1 MAHSSLNNYSCPLY
15 TIFETAMFTEAEW
28 DLVVVGAGLIG
39 VATARGF
46 LARHPGARLAVVEKE
61 NAIAQHQSARNSGVI
76 HSGIYYAPG
85 SLKAQL
91 CVEGVK
97 RLTGYCEERG
107 IPFKRCGKLIV
118 ATEESELSR
127 LAELLRR
134 GRANSVPGLEIV
146 TSERIREIEPHATGL
161 EAIYSPTTG
170 IVDFGQVAKSLAA
183 DVEAAGGALMTG
195 AAVIRIQRESG
206 GWRLETARGKV
217 HAASVI
223 TCGGLHADRLA
234 MMTGGSP
241 DPRIVSFRG
250 EFWRLKPERAYLVRS
265 LIYPVPNPAFPFLGV
280 HLNRRMNGEVWLGPN
295 AVLALAR
302 EGYRCS
308 SVQLSDLGSWIL
320 WPGFW
325 RMAARYWRMG
335 VGELYRGMNR
345 FAFIKAVQ
353 QYVPAVQAGDVVRAS
368 SGVRAQ
374 AVSRAG
380 TLVDDFV
387 FDQEEGILHV
397 RNAPSPAATSCLAI
411 ASRIVDRFVGV

>member
-1 MAHSSLNNYSCPLY
+1 
-15 TIFETAMFTEAEW
+15 MFTEAEC

-39 VATARGF
+39 LATAREF

-107 IPFKRCGKLIV
+107 IPFMRCGKLIV

-146 TSERIREIEPHATGL
+146 ASERIREIEPHATGL
-161 EAIYSPTTG
+161 RAIYSPTTG
-170 IVDFGQVAKSLAA
+170 IVDFGQVARSLAA
-183 DVEAAGGALMTG
+183 DVDAAGGTLMTG
-195 AAVIRIQRESG
+195 AAVIRIEREKG
-206 GWRLETARGKV
+206 GWRLATARGDV
-217 HAASVI
+217 HTASVI
-223 TCGGLHADRLA
+223 ACGGLHADRLA

-280 HLNRRMNGEVWLGPN
+280 HLTRRMNGEVWLGPN

-302 EGYRCS
+302 EGYRRS
-308 SVQLSDLGSWIL
+308 SVQLSDLGRWIL

>member
-28 DLVVVGAGLIG
+28 DLVVVGGGLIG